1 MKKKIITLLIIIS
14 SITAISVA
22 AYAATSG
29 TVDIFPN
36 LAKVVIDGQKTNVET
51 VLFKDKVYIAARDL
65 SNELGIKVSWDGN
78 SNTVSLTGASKLKG
92 TKPSIIQAF
101 LYIIS
106 RSLQFAGIIL
116 LFQVAFF
123 RAKKDYF
130 FIRKYSTS
138 QTSLRRLAHTA
149 GTTRMGTYYVLIGTI
164 ITFFVSGSGL
174 SLKVGIPFTILLT
187 LIFWFLGLGAAN
199 TTTKQNS
206 IFDEDSESRDSY
218 N

>member
-1 MKKKIITLLIIIS
+1 MKKKIITLLVIIS
-14 SITAISVA
+14 SITALS
-22 AYAATSG
+22 YAVLATPSG

-36 LAKVVIDGQKTNVET
+36 LAKVVIDGQRTNVGT
-51 VLFKDKVYIAARDL
+51 VLFQDKVYIAARDL
-65 SNELGIKVSWDGN
+65 SNELGINVSWDGKTN
-78 SNTVSLTGASKLKG
+78 IVSLTGASKLKE
-92 TKPSIIQAF
+92 TKPTVIQSF

-164 ITFFVSGSGL
+164 ITFFISRGDL
-174 SLKVGIPFTILLT
+174 SYKISIPFIILLT

-206 IFDEDSESRDSY
+206 IFEDNPESRDSY
-218 N
+218 

>member
-1 MKKKIITLLIIIS
+1 MKKKLITLLVIIS
-14 SITAISVA
+14 CITALSVA
-22 AYAATSG
+22 AFAAPSG

-36 LAKVVIDGQKTNVET
+36 LAKVIIDGQKTNVET
-51 VLFKDKVYIAARDL
+51 ILFKDKVYIAARDL
-65 SNELGIKVSWDGN
+65 ANEFGVKVSWDDK
-78 SNTVSLTGASKLKG
+78 SYTVSLTGASRLKD
-92 TKPSIIQAF
+92 TKPSVIQAF

-130 FIRKYSTS
+130 FVRKYSTS

-164 ITFFVSGSGL
+164 ITFFVSSSGL

-199 TTTKQNS
+199 TTTKQNN
-206 IFDEDSESRDSY
+206 FLDEDSESRDSY
-218 N
+218 